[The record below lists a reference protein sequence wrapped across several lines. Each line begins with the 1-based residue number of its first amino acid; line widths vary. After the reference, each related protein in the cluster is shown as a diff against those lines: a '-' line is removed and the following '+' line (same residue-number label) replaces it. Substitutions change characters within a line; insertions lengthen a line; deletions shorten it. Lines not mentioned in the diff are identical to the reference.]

1 MAICTLA
8 LPSGSPPAEVLAVA
22 IGCRAETAVERSV
35 QRLGVLHAA
44 ATRHGRDGEIGCL
57 EQLPRRLD
65 TKPLDEGCR
74 RRPGLASEDARE
86 RARAHTG
93 PRRQR
98 LDTEVLVEMVAEPRL
113 QLGDRSSR
121 CALGAELGAELRLA
135 AGALHEHDE
144 PPRGLVR
151 ERRAVVGV
159 YHREAHVNA
168 RG

>member
-8 LPSGSPPAEVLAVA
+8 LLSGSPPAEVLAVA

-35 QRLGVLHAA
+35 QRRGVLRAD

-86 RARAHTG
+86 RARDRKST
-93 PRRQR
+93 R
-98 LDTEVLVEMVAEPRL
+98 LN
-113 QLGDRSSR
+113 SS
-121 CALGAELGAELRLA
+121 
-135 AGALHEHDE
+135 HMSISY
-144 PPRGLVR
+144 
-151 ERRAVVGV
+151 AV
-159 YHREAHVNA
+159 
-168 RG
+168 